1 MSRTSVIPLLLVA
14 VVSAFAIAFSVQIA
28 GLTLAGGLLFITLQL
43 HLQRASRTPW
53 RSQRSDLITLL
64 ALALS
69 SAVLALL
76 LP

>member
-28 GLTLAGGLLFITLQL
+28 GLTLAGGLLFIALQL

>member
-1 MSRTSVIPLLLVA
+1 MSRTSVIPLLLVG

-28 GLTLAGGLLFITLQL
+28 GLTLAGGLLFIALQL
-43 HLQRASRTPW
+43 RLQRASRTPW

>member
-1 MSRTSVIPLLLVA
+1 MNRTSVIPLLLVG
-14 VVSAFAIAFSVQIA
+14 VVSALAMTLSVRIA
-28 GLTLAGGLLFITLQL
+28 GLSLAGGLLLVALQL

-64 ALALS
+64 LLALS